1 MLIGFTSGSSGS
13 DSDLSDSTKTER
25 RSPHGITVTQTLT
38 STPTSLPHPHLAVGE
53 SARVHPVSSG
63 MTNHSLEQAKSLHP
77 PKLLPGVIFSRW
89 LVTKNAMK
97 KKWVSFRL
105 GLKSS
110 GSRKPTTDCRCVY
123 KQRECQWMSVTSIC
137 VLVKNT
143 DQT

>member
-63 MTNHSLEQAKSLHP
+63 MTNPFFLSFFLGFRRP
-77 PKLLPGVIFSRW
+77 N
-89 LVTKNAMK
+89 LVN
-97 KKWVSFRL
+97 
-105 GLKSS
+105 GLS
-110 GSRKPTTDCRCVY
+110 GWRTPD
-123 KQRECQWMSVTSIC
+123 
-137 VLVKNT
+137 
-143 DQT
+143 

>member
-63 MTNHSLEQAKSLHP
+63 MTNQFTGASKVSSPSQVAPRSNFLTMAGDEECHEKEVSLVSARIKIERL
-77 PKLLPGVIFSRW
+77 
-89 LVTKNAMK
+89 K
-97 KKWVSFRL
+97 KANHRL
-105 GLKSS
+105 QV
-110 GSRKPTTDCRCVY
+110 C
-123 KQRECQWMSVTSIC
+123 I
-137 VLVKNT
+137 
-143 DQT
+143 